1 MMQTLEQLVLPLS
14 LGIPFLILL
23 YNSIAIA
30 KGDQI
35 ITLERRWFGKQM
47 PESRTVALRNEVGV
61 QARTLGPG
69 FHFLIPFIYK
79 IKKHPFIE
87 INSDQVGIVTA
98 IAGQPIPSGEFFAMP
113 VECNLFQ
120 DGEAFLKN
128 DGQKGPQVLI
138 LPPGQHRINPYL
150 FEVKTVP
157 AVTIE
162 DNQVGIIE
170 AVAGKP
176 CPVGRI
182 FASPV
187 ACDDYQNAVDFFKN
201 GGQKGPQIQILRPGM
216 YRINTDLFKVDVK
229 PVTVIPGGHVGLVTA
244 MDGEKIPDGRL
255 LAKKVTGHSNFEKGE
270 VFIENCGEKG
280 RQIDVLMPGTYRI
293 NTMLFNVSKP
303 EPWISI
309 GPDEIGI
316 VTINEGKPITDP
328 SKIAADEVP
337 LDKHSNFQDAS
348 AYLEAGGQK
357 GLQISVLRSGNYAIN
372 PWFADVQ
379 KTPMTEVKIGE
390 CAVVTS
396 FVGPEGEDTTASDVN
411 AKIVE
416 NGKKGIWSQP
426 LGPGKHAINT
436 KVCRVD
442 KVPTTQILLNWADSQ
457 SSAHKL
463 DSNLKTIT
471 LRTADAFSVNMDVS
485 VIIHIAMNDAPKVV
499 ANLGSVDNMIAQ
511 VLEPAISSHFRN
523 AAQSVHALDLYT
535 KRAELQQKAK
545 DHIQSILKT
554 HHIESKDT
562 MIADVVL
569 PLELTKTVS
578 DRQIAKQEK
587 ETFQTQKQA
596 QIERRELENATA
608 QANMQKEVVQSERNV
623 EIAENLAKS
632 SVKKAEGE
640 ATTLE
645 LNAKGKAKAL
655 ELEAEA
661 EAKAIKL
668 KAGAEAEKTTKVG
681 KAEAEIILEKGKATG
696 EAYMLQAKAMGEGVF
711 GQMKIVEQI
720 AQHKI
725 KLIPDNLIIGNGG
738 GNNIESMLGILA
750 LEKLSGKKL
759 ETGETDNTKKK

>member
-1 MMQTLEQLVLPLS
+1 MLNILHSLIIPLS
-14 LGIPFLILL
+14 VGIPILILL
-23 YNSIAIA
+23 YYSIAIA

-47 PESRTVALRNEVGV
+47 PESRTVALKNEVGV

-69 FHFLIPFIYK
+69 FHILIPFIYK
-79 IKKHPFIE
+79 IKKHPFIT
-87 INSDQVGIVTA
+87 INSNQVGIVTA
-98 IAGQPIPSGEFFAMP
+98 IAGQPIPSGDFFAMP
-113 VECNLFQ
+113 VDCNLFQ

-128 DGQKGPQVLI
+128 QGQKGPQVLI

-150 FEVKTVP
+150 FLVKTVQ
-157 AVTIE
+157 AVKIE
-162 DNQVGIIE
+162 DDEVGIVE

-182 FASPV
+182 FAEPV

-201 GGQKGPQIQILRPGM
+201 SGQKGPQIQILRPGV
-216 YRINTDLFKVDVK
+216 YRINTDLFRVDVK

-244 MDGEKIPDGRL
+244 MDGQKIPDGRL
-255 LAKKVTGHSNFEKGE
+255 LAKNIQGHSNFEKGE
-270 VFIENCGEKG
+270 VFINNGGEKG

-293 NTMLFNVSKP
+293 NTMLFNVSDP
-303 EPWISI
+303 QPWIKI

-316 VTINEGKPITDP
+316 VTINEGKPITES
-328 SKIAADEVP
+328 SKIAADEVS

-396 FVGPEGEDTTASDVN
+396 FVGPEGEDTTQEDVN

-471 LRTADAFSVNMDVS
+471 LRTSDAFSVNMDVS
-485 VIIHIAMNDAPKVV
+485 VIIHIAMSDAPKVV

-523 AAQSVHALDLYT
+523 AAQSVQALDLYT

-545 DHIQSILKT
+545 DHIQMVLKT

-578 DRQIAKQEK
+578 DRQIAKQEQ

-608 QANMQKEVVQSERNV
+608 QANMQKDVVHSERNV

-645 LNAKGKAKAL
+645 LNAKGKAKAV
-655 ELEAEA
+655 ELAAEA
-661 EAKAIKL
+661 ESKSIKL
-668 KAGAEAEKTTKVG
+668 IASAEAEKIGKVG
-681 KAEAEIILEKGKATG
+681 KAEAEIILEKGKSTG
-696 EAYMLQAKAMGEGVF
+696 EAYKLQAQAMGEGVF

-720 AQHKI
+720 AQHNI
-725 KLIPDNLIIGNGG
+725 KLIPDNLIIGNGSN
-738 GNNIESMLGILA
+738 GNGSNIESMLGILA

-759 ETGETDNTKKK
+759 DTKD